1 VIAGP
6 GTGRS
11 AKADP
16 RTLSHLH
23 PAGSFDLADHP
34 LPSGREE
41 IWRFT
46 PLESLLPLLSLA
58 PEQLRPVAGPETAA
72 SGRSALDRS
81 GPDSAGSDRSGQDH
95 AGPDSAGS
103 DRSAP
108 VGSGSVGSVGSGHAG
123 YAAPGAADAAP
134 VTVTVSPA
142 DLLGPPLAPGQ
153 APRGRA
159 LTPSDR
165 AAALAS
171 AATPA
176 ATHILL
182 PAGRHLDQPVRV
194 EVVGRGLEASAHQLV
209 IEAGAGAQAVVL
221 LRHSGVARLL
231 ANVEVVLGAGA
242 ELTLVSLQDWDPGA
256 QHLGQH
262 EALVGPG
269 AEYRHIVVSLGG
281 DLVRLQSNVSYRDR
295 GGKAELFGLYF
306 ARAGQ
311 HLEHRLF
318 VDHNHPKSVSLAD
331 YRGALRGSG
340 ARSVWIGDVLIR
352 PQAEGIETY
361 ESNKNLVLSDGCRAD
376 AVPNLEIETGDIVGA
391 GHSASTGRFDQ
402 EQLFYLGSRG
412 LPPDEARRL
421 VVRGF
426 FAQLLA
432 RIRVAEVEQALMERL
447 DRELAEPIDP
457 LDQSDPTPPD
467 RSAPAGPLSPSGPSD
482 SSSPSGPSDSSNP
495 SGLSDQPATVRQED
509 NL

>member
-1 VIAGP
+1 
-6 GTGRS
+6 
-11 AKADP
+11 
-16 RTLSHLH
+16 
-23 PAGSFDLADHP
+23 
-34 LPSGREE
+34 
-41 IWRFT
+41 
-46 PLESLLPLLSLA
+46 
-58 PEQLRPVAGPETAA
+58 VA
-72 SGRSALDRS
+72 L
-81 GPDSAGSDRSGQDH
+81 
-95 AGPDSAGS
+95 
-103 DRSAP
+103 
-108 VGSGSVGSVGSGHAG
+108 
-123 YAAPGAADAAP
+123 
-134 VTVTVSPA
+134 
-142 DLLGPPLAPGQ
+142 
-153 APRGRA
+153 
-159 LTPSDR
+159 
-165 AAALAS
+165 
-171 AATPA
+171 
-176 ATHILL
+176 
-182 PAGRHLDQPVRV
+182 
-194 EVVGRGLEASAHQLV
+194 VGRGPTPSAHQLV
-209 IEAGAGAQAVVL
+209 IEAGAGSRAVVL
-221 LRHSGVARLL
+221 LRHSGLARLL
-231 ANVEVVLGAGA
+231 ANVEVVLAAGA

-262 EALVGPG
+262 EAKVGPG
-269 AEYRHIVVSLGG
+269 ARYRHIVVSLGG

-426 FAQLLA
+426 FSQLLA
-432 RIRVAEVEQALMERL
+432 RVQVPEVERALRERL
-447 DRELAEPIDP
+447 DRELAEPLDP
-457 LDQSDPTPPD
+457 SDPFQPSDPSGQTD
-467 RSAPAGPLSPSGPSD
+467 PSGPSGRSGPSGQTD
-482 SSSPSGPSDSSNP
+482 PSDLSDLSGQTDPSGPAGRFDPAAPSDPSGPSDSSNP